1 MNGVDL
7 MENLTDSQT
16 KQVQDTVQKHFSILG
31 FLLTGMPIPD
41 SELLKKLG
49 LNPETSGFMST
60 AFKYGI
66 LRMLL
71 EPDNQPSVQTIRQR
85 VSSVNL
91 NPVQRTIL
99 NHSRMTA
106 QQSVNNLS
114 QRVTSTVNSAI
125 LDINLQTTLS
135 NQAEVG
141 IDKGKLMQ
149 QLREVT
155 GDLKRD
161 WHRVV
166 QTETWNAKLYGEA
179 SQIMSGESPFTS
191 DKGETLVYKRPAPD
205 CCPMCRKLYLEKD
218 GVTPKVFKMS
228 ELLSN
233 GSNAGKKQSEWLPTL
248 GTLHP
253 NCACTLGIK
262 PPDAE
267 FDGNGD
273 LVYRGNR

>member
-85 VSSVNL
+85 VSSINL

-125 LDINLQTTLS
+125 LNINLQTTLS
-135 NQAEVG
+135 NQVEVG

-253 NCACTLGIK
+253 SCACTLGIK